1 MFIQAVV
8 EIPVLFTFS
17 FIMRKIKVG
26 NLMIVACAGYI
37 LRAVLYFA
45 SINIGMIYIT
55 QLSQMCSF
63 AIIAAASVYFTGTSV
78 REEDHATGQAFMTG
92 MMSAGTVLGSLFGGA
107 ILDRV
112 GVRSML
118 LVNIFITIIGIGIAM
133 RSIKLIRK
141 NNKYSHA

>member
-1 MFIQAVV
+1 
-8 EIPVLFTFS
+8 
-17 FIMRKIKVG
+17 
-26 NLMIVACAGYI
+26 
-37 LRAVLYFA
+37 
-45 SINIGMIYIT
+45 
-55 QLSQMCSF
+55 
-63 AIIAAASVYFTGTSV
+63 
-78 REEDHATGQAFMTG
+78 MTG